1 MPDETAKRLAQLKQA
16 FENGVI
22 DEDTY
27 RSAVSAL
34 GSQASIENS
43 GSDGAAAQGGIAA
56 GESGVA
62 ARSVTGDRRRSSK
75 KKFRRALKRFAANPA
90 SRASASA

>member
-27 RSAVSAL
+27 RVLSWHW
-34 GSQASIENS
+34 GS
-43 GSDGAAAQGGIAA
+43 
-56 GESGVA
+56 
-62 ARSVTGDRRRSSK
+62 
-75 KKFRRALKRFAANPA
+75 
-90 SRASASA
+90 